1 LTEEPL
7 YVVSSPPLLSKP
19 SSTQVSSPLRLLLQL
34 PTGESA
40 DPMFVLRLI
49 GVFLLVALN
58 GFFAAVEFSL
68 VAVRMSRVRQLVA
81 KGNSQAKIVEH
92 LLRDLHRV
100 VSGVQ
105 VGITLSSLALGAL
118 GEATLAILVQR
129 IMPAEGTPNTLLVVH
144 AIALAIAFV
153 MLSVLHVVLGELVP
167 KSISLARAERVAL
180 MIARPFQWFLSTF
193 RWAIDLLDG
202 ASGVLVK
209 ALGLAAPVGHGQ
221 AHSTEELQIQIQQAR
236 EKGLLAVGEE
246 KFILSAIEL
255 GQLQVR
261 EIMVSRP
268 DMYMLPIESS
278 LDQVMN
284 MFATTQRSR
293 IPIYRGSEDHV
304 LGFVHV
310 KDMMWAL
317 LDAERRLQEKLPP
330 PAPFDLRR
338 VLREI
343 LIVPETKPAGE
354 LLSELRT
361 RHVGMAVVVDE
372 FGSVLGLVTLED
384 LIEQL
389 IGEIHDEFDVIEKP
403 LTLSDGA
410 VVFDAALNVRDLDSQ
425 YNITLPEDPAYAT
438 VGGFV
443 LDQLGFIPRGGEN
456 FEYGG
461 YRFSVVEMDG
471 RRVARVKI
479 QRLRALSVDSPVET
493 KGATT
498 IDQRNSDVLKEDPRA
513 LKKEH

>member
-1 LTEEPL
+1 
-7 YVVSSPPLLSKP
+7 
-19 SSTQVSSPLRLLLQL
+19 
-34 PTGESA
+34 
-40 DPMFVLRLI
+40 MFLLRLI
-49 GVFLLVALN
+49 GVILLVALN

-81 KGNSQAKIVEH
+81 KGNARAKIVEH
-92 LLRDLHRV
+92 LLGDLHRV

-118 GEATLAILVQR
+118 GEATLVILVQH
-129 IMPAEGTPNTLLVVH
+129 IMPTEGSPRTLFAIH
-144 AIALAIAFV
+144 AVAIAIAFV
-153 MLSVLHVVLGELVP
+153 LLSVLHVVFGELVP

-180 MIARPFQWFLSTF
+180 MIARPFQWFLNSF

-202 ASGVLVK
+202 ASGILVK
-209 ALGLAAPVGHGQ
+209 ALGLAAPVGHSQ

-236 EKGLLAVGEE
+236 ERGLLAVGEE

-268 DMYMLPIESS
+268 DMYMLPIEST
-278 LDQVMN
+278 LDQVMS

-293 IPIYRGSEDHV
+293 IPIYRGTEDHV

-317 LDAERRLQEKLPP
+317 LDTERRLQEKLPP
-330 PAPFDLRR
+330 PPPFDLRR
-338 VLREI
+338 VVREI
-343 LIVPETKPAGE
+343 LIVPETKPAGK
-354 LLSELRT
+354 LLTELRT
-361 RHVGMAVVVDE
+361 RHVGMAIVVDE

-389 IGEIHDEFDVIEKP
+389 IGEIHDEFDVVERP

-410 VVFDAALNVRDLDSQ
+410 VIFDAALNVRDLDSQ
-425 YNITLPEDPAYAT
+425 YNIVLPEDPAYAT

-443 LDQLGFIPRGGEN
+443 LDQLGFIPRGGES
-456 FEYGG
+456 FEFDG

-479 QRLRALSVDSPVET
+479 QRLRTPANDSAEGVKEQGTGEAVEGD
-493 KGATT
+493 KAK
-498 IDQRNSDVLKEDPRA
+498 QRKAGFRRGDSKEDPTEET
-513 LKKEH
+513 KMTEKEHRSS